1 MEYIKNNVNENLNFY
16 NREKLILGDDTDY
29 AHLVDEEFDSI
40 ISEYGNNHDA
50 EPFLTRESIDEV
62 VDDGELSDVL
72 TSFDIQKQLNPK
84 FWVNGKLN
92 SRVRLRLLEI
102 ADSFY
107 DSMEID
113 WVKPKDIIMTGSLAN
128 YNWSKYSDVDLHIIV
143 DFNEVDNRT
152 EFVRDYFNSKKTLWN
167 DTHEDLKIYGFPV
180 ELYVQDENEVHNAS
194 GIYSLEKNKW
204 IKEPERNELKAV
216 KLDKEWIARKAKN
229 VIDKIDQLE
238 YECKNE
244 VDGKKIEILS
254 EKVKKLFD
262 ILKGIRKEALKSG
275 NEISPGNILYKILRR
290 IGYLGK
296 LIDLKSL
303 TFDRIN
309 SIK

>member
-1 MEYIKNNVNENLNFY
+1 M
-16 NREKLILGDDTDY
+16 
-29 AHLVDEEFDSI
+29 
-40 ISEYGNNHDA
+40 
-50 EPFLTRESIDEV
+50 
-62 VDDGELSDVL
+62 
-72 TSFDIQKQLNPK
+72 
-84 FWVNGKLN
+84 
-92 SRVRLRLLEI
+92 
-102 ADSFY
+102 
-107 DSMEID
+107 
-113 WVKPKDIIMTGSLAN
+113 
-128 YNWSKYSDVDLHIIV
+128 
-143 DFNEVDNRT
+143 
-152 EFVRDYFNSKKTLWN
+152 
-167 DTHEDLKIYGFPV
+167 
-180 ELYVQDENEVHNAS
+180 
-194 GIYSLEKNKW
+194 
-204 IKEPERNELKAV
+204 KAV

-238 YECKNE
+238 YEYKNE